1 MSFKTKEK
9 THFIQWESNN
19 SDTVELVIRTLFDE
33 QILKPSFKAHDWRS
47 NINLI
52 VSNLK
57 EYVSWLKEDD
67 YKTIKLNI
75 LIKKPI
81 LDYSKDINKRN
92 YSNILLKN
100 WIKPEY
106 KDLINNIINF
116 NNIKSYLENEI
127 INTLNSSLYLKDL
140 KINLNF
146 EYDKH
151 IDLLYEEINEKSRF
165 FDRLNDFMRHEWD
178 RFFINKNLN
187 YNKDDFLKNKM
198 TQDFV
203 SVLNEIKEYFKEDN
217 ENILDNEELYRFM
230 RHFEEYF
237 YMFDKEN
244 RKYNRNIINRKHNG
258 DIINRKHNSKSYLKL
273 IDSYIEKIN
282 DLIISL
288 NTELDKVKNLDFYSK
303 IKENKII
310 QFDISARDFI
320 PAFISRIEIFWK
332 DTEKNEFIKK
342 FSDKKNW
349 KMWLSI
355 LFLTISVLLF
365 YFVISENWK
374 LYQEKSK
381 IFTECKIID
390 DKNKDLCNSIYLT
403 PSKFFS
409 EFISKNIYLFS
420 IELLCL
426 ILAFY
431 FLWLF
436 KTYRKVVE
444 LYDSHILLIESD
456 FYYKNDQD
464 LITWDGKSFELRKE
478 NTQKIHNLPE
488 KTFSILHWK
497 ENIKENLPSIKFL
510 DKLWEFLEIIVNKI
524 K

>member
-1 MSFKTKEK
+1 MSFKTKDK
-9 THFIQWESNN
+9 THFTQWESNIL
-19 SDTVELVIRTLFDE
+19 DVELVIKTLFDE
-33 QILKPSFKAHDWRS
+33 QIIKPSFKAYDWRS

-57 EYVSWLKEDD
+57 EYINWSNEDD
-67 YKTIKLNI
+67 YKTIKLSI
-75 LIKKPI
+75 SIKKPL

-100 WIKPEY
+100 WIKPKY

-146 EYDKH
+146 EYEKH

-230 RHFEEYF
+230 RHFEKYF

-244 RKYNRNIINRKHNG
+244 RKYNR
-258 DIINRKHNSKSYLKL
+258 DIIHKKHNSKSYLKL

-282 DLIISL
+282 DLI
-288 NTELDKVKNLDFYSK
+288 KNLNDSLWEIKNPDFYSK

-320 PAFISRIEIFWK
+320 PSFISRIEIFWK

-355 LFLTISVLLF
+355 LFLVISILLF
-365 YFVISENWK
+365 SFVINENWN
-374 LYQEKSK
+374 LYKEKSK
-381 IFTECKIID
+381 LFTDCKIID
-390 DKNKDLCNSIYLT
+390 DKNKELCNSIYLT

-420 IELLCL
+420 IELLSL

-464 LITWDGKSFELRKE
+464 LITWDEKSFELRKE

-497 ENIKENLPSIKFL
+497 ENIKENLPSIQFL
-510 DKLWEFLEIIVNKI
+510 DKLWEFLDIIIKKI
-524 K
+524 KK

>member
-1 MSFKTKEK
+1 MSFKKNKEK
-9 THFIQWESNN
+9 THFTQWESNVLN
-19 SDTVELVIRTLFDE
+19 IELIIKTLFDE
-33 QILKPSFKAHDWRS
+33 QILKPSFKAYDWRS

-57 EYVSWLKEDD
+57 EYLNWLKEDD
-67 YKTIKLNI
+67 YKIIKLSI

-81 LDYSKDINKRN
+81 LDYSKDINRRN
-92 YSNILLKN
+92 YSTILLRN
-100 WIKPEY
+100 WINNKY
-106 KDLINNIINF
+106 KDLINDIISF
-116 NNIKSYLENEI
+116 NNIKFYLENEI

-140 KINLNF
+140 KINLDF
-146 EYDKH
+146 EYYKQVDV
-151 IDLLYEEINEKSRF
+151 LYEEINEKYRF
-165 FDRLNDFMRHEWD
+165 FERLNNFMRHEWD
-178 RFFINKNLN
+178 RFFFIKNLY
-187 YNKDDFLKNKM
+187 YNKDEFIKNKITQSFSSVLKNIREFINQDNIDIIDNDELSHFLKH
-198 TQDFV
+198 
-203 SVLNEIKEYFKEDN
+203 L
-217 ENILDNEELYRFM
+217 EES
-230 RHFEEYF
+230 F
-237 YMFDKEN
+237 YMFDKNNRHN
-244 RKYNRNIINRKHNG
+244 RKGKNIEKIN
-258 DIINRKHNSKSYLKL
+258 KSNYLTI
-273 IDSYIEKIN
+273 IDSYIEKLNNLINTLNN
-282 DLIISL
+282 DLWKI
-288 NTELDKVKNLDFYSK
+288 KNLDFYSK

-310 QFDISARDFI
+310 QFNISARDFI

-355 LFLTISVLLF
+355 LFLIISISLF
-365 YFVISENWK
+365 SFVIIENWK
-374 LYQEKSK
+374 LYQEKSGL
-381 IFTECKIID
+381 FNECKIID
-390 DKNKDLCNSIYLT
+390 EKNEELCNTIYLT
-403 PSKFFS
+403 PSEFFS

-420 IELLCL
+420 IQLLSL

-464 LITWDGKSFELRKE
+464 LITWDEKSFELRKE

-497 ENIKENLPSIKFL
+497 ESIKQSLPSNQFL
-510 DKLWEFLEIIVNKI
+510 DKLWELIEIITQKI